1 MTTWRRPSHV
11 AIVDQ
16 PAAVTGD
23 GSPGGVVYL
32 GPLPDGPVVVL
43 QGVAAVIYRA
53 AVSDTGTDLVELVAA
68 GLGVEP
74 AEVDGEEV
82 EQFLTELHERGL
94 LEGG

>member
-1 MTTWRRPSHV
+1 MTTWRRPSSV

-16 PAAVTGD
+16 PDAVTG
-23 GSPGGVVYL
+23 GGAPGGVVYL
-32 GPLPDGPVVVL
+32 GPMPDGPVVVL

-68 GLGVEP
+68 GLGVGP
-74 AEVDGEEV
+74 TEVDGEEV
-82 EQFLTELHERGL
+82 EQFLSDLHERGL